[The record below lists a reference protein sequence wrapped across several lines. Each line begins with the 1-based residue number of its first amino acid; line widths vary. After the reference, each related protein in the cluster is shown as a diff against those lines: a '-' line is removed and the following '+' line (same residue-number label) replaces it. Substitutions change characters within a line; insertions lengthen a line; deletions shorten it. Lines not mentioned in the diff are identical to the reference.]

1 MNIKNKN
8 EVCPNPILVFK
19 LYGVGN
25 KREQRLKRDN
35 LLN

>member
-25 KREQRLKRDN
+25 KRERENRDSKR
-35 LLN
+35 

>member
-25 KREQRLKRDN
+25 KGERENMR
-35 LLN
+35 